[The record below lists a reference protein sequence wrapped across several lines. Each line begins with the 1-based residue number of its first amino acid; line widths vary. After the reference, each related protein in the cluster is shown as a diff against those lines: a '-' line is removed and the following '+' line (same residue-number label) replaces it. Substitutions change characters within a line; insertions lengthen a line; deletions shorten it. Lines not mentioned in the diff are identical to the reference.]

1 MKYAIYEPV
10 YTKAR
15 TPEDDRWSVRME
27 VIGTAEHC
35 RSPEHALELARAAG
49 FVAPIVGEFK
59 EELQ

>member
-15 TPEDDRWSVRME
+15 TADEERWSVRME

-35 RSPEHALELARAAG
+35 RSPEHAMQLARAAG
-49 FVAPIVGEFK
+49 FPAPIVGEWK
-59 EELQ
+59 ETEQ